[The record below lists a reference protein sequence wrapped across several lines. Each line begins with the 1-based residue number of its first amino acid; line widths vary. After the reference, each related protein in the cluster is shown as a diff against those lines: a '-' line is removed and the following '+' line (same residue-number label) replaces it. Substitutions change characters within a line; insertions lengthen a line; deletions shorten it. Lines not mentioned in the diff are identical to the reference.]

1 MSQDIESS
9 RDLAECLA
17 LVIDGNATSRGL
29 MAAQL
34 RDYGVGR
41 VVQCT
46 RIQDARTRLENAAFD
61 FVICE
66 QHFSDT
72 ALTGQTLLDNLR
84 QAQMLPFATVFFMV
98 TGEASYAKVAEAA
111 ESALDGYLLKPF
123 TPIELHRRLT
133 IARTRK
139 AHLRPIFAALE
150 AGDLEKAAQIC
161 SERFAQR
168 GSYWIYAARI
178 GAELYIRLAQHDKAR
193 ALFEAVIAAKALPWA
208 KLGVA
213 RVQVDTGQHH
223 RAISTIETLIKDDP
237 GFADA
242 YDVLGQAQVE
252 AGSFEAAMATFRLAT
267 EMTPDSVT
275 RLQKLGML
283 SFYLGDPK
291 EATRA
296 LSRAAFLGIGSKL
309 FDFQSIVL
317 LAFSHFE
324 NSDRKGLERCLN
336 DFKRILQDD
345 QHAASPRV
353 QLLARIV
360 DLLWLVTQRQFAE
373 CVQGVTDLAKRISDP
388 EFNFEGAC
396 NLAALLAVL
405 ARTSIT
411 LSEGESWVR
420 TLGLRFCN
428 TRGLSEMLA
437 NACRLHEPYADL
449 VRNCLGEI
457 NGVAEKAMARSM
469 GGDPQAAVRTLM
481 EEGSR
486 TLSTKLVDMAHQVLV
501 RYQAKFPDASRVDA
515 NIADLRQRCG
525 ASVTKANLV
534 QEAGRPVG
542 GINLRLAPTAH
553 APAFAQIPETEDLS
567 APQTGPD
574 AFKLRP
580 K

>member
-213 RVQVDTGQHH
+213 VCRWTP
-223 RAISTIETLIKDDP
+223 AST
-237 GFADA
+237 
-242 YDVLGQAQVE
+242 
-252 AGSFEAAMATFRLAT
+252 
-267 EMTPDSVT
+267 
-275 RLQKLGML
+275 
-283 SFYLGDPK
+283 
-291 EATRA
+291 
-296 LSRAAFLGIGSKL
+296 
-309 FDFQSIVL
+309 
-317 LAFSHFE
+317 
-324 NSDRKGLERCLN
+324 
-336 DFKRILQDD
+336 
-345 QHAASPRV
+345 
-353 QLLARIV
+353 
-360 DLLWLVTQRQFAE
+360 
-373 CVQGVTDLAKRISDP
+373 
-388 EFNFEGAC
+388 
-396 NLAALLAVL
+396 
-405 ARTSIT
+405 
-411 LSEGESWVR
+411 
-420 TLGLRFCN
+420 
-428 TRGLSEMLA
+428 
-437 NACRLHEPYADL
+437 
-449 VRNCLGEI
+449 
-457 NGVAEKAMARSM
+457 
-469 GGDPQAAVRTLM
+469 
-481 EEGSR
+481 
-486 TLSTKLVDMAHQVLV
+486 
-501 RYQAKFPDASRVDA
+501 
-515 NIADLRQRCG
+515 
-525 ASVTKANLV
+525 
-534 QEAGRPVG
+534 
-542 GINLRLAPTAH
+542 
-553 APAFAQIPETEDLS
+553 
-567 APQTGPD
+567 TGPS
-574 AFKLRP
+574 RP
-580 K
+580 SKP